1 MRNGQC
7 NCRGPVFKPP
17 TDSRCLNLNMMPTF
31 QVSKWFI
38 YQKHKLNGAR
48 RNIMTCTKNS
58 SILTTHYIN
67 VERIEREKERERE
80 FDLNSPFISGNKV
93 QGIQNQRSVSLS
105 STRSK
110 MIVLSLKKTTTLW
123 GHVDHH
129 YHYPHWLLLCC
140 FSGVLLSGDE

>member
-7 NCRGPVFKPP
+7 NCRGQVFKPP
-17 TDSRCLNLNMMPTF
+17 TDSRCLNLYMMTTF

-38 YQKHKLNGAR
+38 YQKHKLNGAH
-48 RNIMTCTKNS
+48 RN
-58 SILTTHYIN
+58 
-67 VERIEREKERERE
+67 RE

-110 MIVLSLKKTTTLW
+110 MILLSLKTTTH
-123 GHVDHH
+123 GGDMRIIIIIIIHIG
-129 YHYPHWLLLCC
+129 CC
-140 FSGVLLSGDE
+140 AVFLGFCSAEVSECSRNNANVSQQASKTHLANVV